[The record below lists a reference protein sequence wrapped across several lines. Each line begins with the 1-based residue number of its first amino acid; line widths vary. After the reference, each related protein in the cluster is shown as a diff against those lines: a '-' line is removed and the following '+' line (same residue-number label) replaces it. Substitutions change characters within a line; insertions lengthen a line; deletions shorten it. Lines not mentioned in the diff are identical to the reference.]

1 MRTFTLEQIKLH
13 FIGVPYATTHMF
25 MLLLIQNHILV
36 KMAYNAYA
44 YDFDKLD
51 QDIIDLIV
59 DECKTKQKQLNNKR
73 NVKRNYAKESDK
85 II

>member
-1 MRTFTLEQIKLH
+1 MRTFTLEQVKLH

-25 MLLLIQNHILV
+25 MLLLIQNKILV

-44 YDFDKLD
+44 YDFDRLD

-59 DECKTKQKQLNNKR
+59 DECKTKQKQLNNRR
-73 NVKRNYAKESDK
+73 NVYRNYAKK
-85 II
+85 

>member
-1 MRTFTLEQIKLH
+1 
-13 FIGVPYATTHMF
+13 MF
-25 MLLLIQNHILV
+25 MLLLIQNKILV

-59 DECKTKQKQLNNKR
+59 EECQQKQKQLNSKR
-73 NVKRNYAKESDK
+73 NVYRNYVKK
-85 II
+85 QV